1 MPLVN
6 ETNLARDIRNN
17 EIANIYYFYGKDI
30 AMLEGYAKKLIKKL
44 VPPEEQAMNYQSFE
58 GKNFDLSA
66 FADTCEVYPMFA
78 DWVVVSVNDL
88 NADSLSADDFKY
100 LTNTLSNLPE
110 STVVIF
116 YATGVDLYK
125 NKKSLTDK
133 NEKLRS
139 FCEKNGVVCEF
150 ALKTVNDI
158 AKVITTRASKQG
170 CVISKATAQ
179 YLAEQCNGDTVFANS
194 ETDKLCSYVDG
205 GEITNEVVDLLC
217 VKKLDADSFRFATAI
232 AKGDSQRAFKILD
245 ELYTLQTDSFAILS
259 AVSMSFVDIYRAC
272 VGKSK
277 GKNQNEVSADFEY
290 RNRAFAMNN
299 AYRDSAGILM
309 KRIRKCMSVLAQ
321 TDIAMKSQRT
331 NKRLLLEEAVVKM
344 LN

>member
-17 EIANIYYFYGKDI
+17 EIANVYYFYGKDI
-30 AMLEGYAKKLIKKL
+30 AMIEGYTKKLIKKL

-58 GKNFDLSA
+58 GKSFDLSA
-66 FADTCEVYPMFA
+66 FADNCEVYPMFS

-88 NADSLSADDFKY
+88 NADSLSADDMKF
-100 LTNTLSNLPE
+100 LMNSLSNLPE
-110 STVVIF
+110 TTVVIF

-133 NEKLRS
+133 NEKLRK
-139 FCEKNGVVCEF
+139 FCETNGVVCEF

-158 AKVITTRASKQG
+158 AKTISTRVAKNS
-170 CVISKATAQ
+170 CVISKATAA
-179 YLAEQCNGDTVFANS
+179 YLAEKCNGDTVFANS

-217 VKKLDADSFRFATAI
+217 VKKLDADSFRFASAI
-232 AKGDSQRAFKILD
+232 AKGDSERAFQILD

-277 GKNQNEVSADFEY
+277 GKNHNDVAADFEY
-290 RNRAFAMNN
+290 KNRAFAMNN
-299 AYRDSAGILM
+299 AYRDSSGILL
-309 KRIRKCMSVLAQ
+309 KRIRKCMSVLSE
-321 TDIAMKSQRT
+321 TDIAMKSLRT